1 MGESKHLIMGIS
13 LVDYASARGL
23 KDNAVPHI
31 VELCIREVETRGLN
45 AEGIYR
51 VSYCDRSCHHHQRN
65 NTHSQISGRQAS
77 VFDLAQLVEKDE
89 RVFQFN
95 PATDDVH
102 CVAGLLKVGS
112 RGSVFSQP
120 VLTSFQMYL
129 RELPE
134 PIFRVSQAERAQYTQ
149 DRGNRSR

>member
-23 KDNAVPHI
+23 KDNAIPHI

-51 VSYCDRSCHHHQRN
+51 VSYCDRSYHPQRN
-65 NTHSQISGRQAS
+65 NTHAKISGRQAS

-89 RVFQFN
+89 QVFQFN

-102 CVAGLLKVGS
+102 CVAGLLKVG
-112 RGSVFSQP
+112 GHESVFSQP
-120 VLTSFQMYL
+120 ILTSFQMYL

-134 PIFRVSQAERAQYTQ
+134 PIFKVSQAERAQYTQ
-149 DRGNRSR
+149 DRGIRSR